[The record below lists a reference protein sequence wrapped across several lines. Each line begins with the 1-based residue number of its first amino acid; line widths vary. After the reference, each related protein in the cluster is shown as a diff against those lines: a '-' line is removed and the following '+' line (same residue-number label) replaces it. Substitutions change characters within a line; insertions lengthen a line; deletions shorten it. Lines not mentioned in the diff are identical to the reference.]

1 MVEPTRRAAPLAIFR
16 PAKLPAPS
24 EHGAGSILALPSGH
38 VAGDIR
44 PIGIDNRRR
53 LALYELRIANETPT
67 PLIGFAYP
75 IGSPRRAGPVS
86 WSTVRVPPLSSVAIP
101 VEIALTRRSQLQRV
115 VAELHGDGVHLTLDA
130 EPLRDKTPR
139 AFGKAG
145 LAVAALLLCGLG
157 SGAYSLERPR
167 VAALAAPEQIVAGQ
181 SFQVAY
187 ALAPG
192 ADRARY
198 SVTSADG
205 HIVSQGALE
214 TQGSAFAVSLPT
226 TKQSAGYDLRVTAS
240 NWFGEATRA
249 THVVAIAP
257 KPPVVARVLPRN
269 VSLDAD
275 TVEGGS
281 PIVVRYPKALGS
293 GTVKL
298 LDQDGTELAS
308 ALLGKR
314 GSSIILAPRVDVP
327 ADFRLVVD
335 ARRGAALAEIA
346 LPVRILPAQ
355 VHTVARAAAAAQ
367 PAAQAIPSQP
377 IANAPEGSPI
387 AVAATRFRSGQAI
400 VMTVRHYAPGLEITL
415 MDEQGEELQKV
426 AVRPED
432 KQLQVEAPS
441 VTDEARFLI
450 VATFARG
457 AGQDSVIQAISV
469 RPR

>member
-24 EHGAGSILALPSGH
+24 ELGAGSVLALPSGH

-75 IGSPRRAGPVS
+75 IGSPRRGGPVS

-101 VEIALTRRSQLQRV
+101 VEIALTRRGQLQRV

-130 EPLRDKTPR
+130 DQPRDKAPR
-139 AFGKAG
+139 ALGKAG
-145 LAVAALLLCGLG
+145 LVVAALLLCGLG
-157 SGAYSLERPR
+157 SGAYGLERPR
-167 VAALAAPEQIVAGQ
+167 VAALAAPKQVNAGQ

-192 ADRARY
+192 VDRARY

-205 HIVSQGALE
+205 HIVAQGALE
-214 TQGSAFAVSLPT
+214 PQGSAFAVSLPT
-226 TKQSAGYDLRVTAS
+226 AKQSAGYDLHVSAS

-249 THVVAIAP
+249 THVVALAP
-257 KPPVVARVLPRN
+257 KPPQVVRVLPRSF
-269 VSLDAD
+269 SLDAD

-298 LDQDGTELAS
+298 IDQDGTELAS
-308 ALLGKR
+308 ALLAKR

-327 ADFRLVVD
+327 ADFRLIVD

-346 LPVRILPAQ
+346 LPVRILPATA
-355 VHTVARAAAAAQ
+355 HALARAAVAQ
-367 PAAQAIPSQP
+367 PAAQATPSQQ

-432 KQLQVEAPS
+432 KQLQVEAPA